1 MRIAV
6 LANLKSN
13 APAEALDAPD
23 AWAELD
29 GQRTVDAVV
38 DALHRAGHEA
48 QFFEGDLS
56 LVERLPRFRPD
67 LCFNLCE
74 GHHGDSR
81 ESHIPAI
88 LEMLRVPYTGSGVL
102 ALAVTLDKPTTKQA
116 LVAHGIP
123 TPPSQVFYAVDD
135 ALDPALRFP
144 LFVKPSKE
152 GSGMGVAAESVVRD
166 LDALRARVDHVLTRY
181 RQPALVERFIRGRE
195 ITIGLFGNR
204 GATVVPEGSAWSRV
218 ARVDGMLV
226 LPAYE
231 INHDGLPASEG
242 GVYTHHVK
250 GQWEGAWVNGRNYH
264 CPARLDAALGERLAG
279 IAVATF
285 HATGC
290 RDVGRVDIRLDAD
303 DGDRPY
309 VLEINALP
317 GVAPGVSD
325 LCHEAA
331 AAGLDHDA
339 LITGILAQA
348 IARVTPLPVPPR

>member
-81 ESHIPAI
+81 ESHVPAI

-123 TPPSQVFYAVDD
+123 TPPSQVFYAADD

-204 GATVVPEGSAWSRV
+204 GATVVPEGAAWSRV

-231 INHDGLPASEG
+231 IDHDRLPSSEG
-242 GVYTHHVK
+242 GAYTHTVK
-250 GQWEGAWVNGRNYH
+250 GQWQGAWVQGRDFH
-264 CPARLDAALGERLAG
+264 CPARLDAARAEELSRLAV
-279 IAVATF
+279 AVF

-290 RDVGRVDIRLDAD
+290 RDFARVDMRLDAD

-317 GVAPGVSD
+317 GLAPDVSD
-325 LCHEAA
+325 LCHEAL
-331 AAGLDHDA
+331 AAGIDYDA
-339 LITGILAQA
+339 LVLAIVAQA
-348 IARVTPLPVPPR
+348 RARLRL